1 LLLNNNQCIFVGDS
15 KAKTWSLKTMNNTF
29 LLKASVIAVAAVFSQ
44 GIFAKPAGNITF
56 KSGDV
61 SITRADKTVIKAEK
75 NVVLNEGDTIETK
88 NGRIQLAFID
98 GGKVSLQPN
107 TIYKI
112 NKFEFSGKEDGTEY
126 NFTELVKGGLR
137 TISGLIGHKNR
148 DHYQVKTVVATIGI
162 RGTEYTAYFDSALTM
177 TTNHGSVDVC
187 ALTGGCLN
195 ALTGQTIVVTPGSA
209 PAYTDKQINISAAKP
224 VSDKAE
230 LGSSKAVFS
239 AGEQADVPELVAAT
253 QASQPFALIGAPTL
267 TVIAQAQAATP
278 APAVTPT
285 PSPPVTPTPVA
296 AGNATIVSLATMKS
310 GPVDH
315 NGVYVGTTSFTG
327 DNLIQYVD
335 NSNTPI
341 ILSGTVL
348 EANSDSFVKWGRASD
363 GTYNAQNMAMTN
375 WITGTATPAL
385 ALANLTA
392 TYKVTSS
399 TAPYVVSNNTIKA
412 VGAANSVTGG
422 MFVNFNYYVFG
433 YSLTVPLPGQAIN
446 VNVVGGGGLTAG
458 SASFKDSIGIVTS
471 SACNGGCAGLLAGG
485 SVVQGSLF
493 GPNAERAGLQ
503 YGVQY
508 SGSGLSGGG
517 GNLYGGVVL
526 TKQ

>member
-1 LLLNNNQCIFVGDS
+1 MHFLLVTHN
-15 KAKTWSLKTMNNTF
+15 AKTWSLKKMNNTF

-44 GIFAKPAGNITF
+44 GIFAKPAGNVTF

-112 NKFEFSGKEDGTEY
+112 NKFEFSGKEDGAEY
-126 NFTELVKGGLR
+126 NFTELIKGGLR

-162 RGTEYTAYFDSALTM
+162 RGTEYTAYLDSALTM

-224 VSDKAE
+224 ESDKTE
-230 LGSSKAVFS
+230 LDSSKAVFS
-239 AGEQADVPELVAAT
+239 AGEQADVPELVAT
-253 QASQPFALIGAPTL
+253 TTPASQPFALAGSPTL
-267 TVIAQAQAATP
+267 TAIAQAQAATP
-278 APAVTPT
+278 TVTPT
-285 PSPPVTPTPVA
+285 PSPTVTPIPVA
-296 AGNATIVSLATMKS
+296 AGGATIVSLATMKS

-327 DNLIQYVD
+327 DNLTQYVD
-335 NSNTPI
+335 NSSTPI
-341 ILSGTVL
+341 ILTGTVL
-348 EANSDSFVKWGRASD
+348 EANSDNFVKWGRASG

-385 ALANLTA
+385 ALTNLTA

-412 VGAANSVTGG
+412 VGLSDSVTGG

-433 YSLTVPLPGQAIN
+433 YHLIVPLPGQAIK
-446 VNVVGGGGLTAG
+446 VNVVGGGALTAG
-458 SASFKDSIGIVTS
+458 SASFKDSIGIITS
-471 SACNGGCAGLLAGG
+471 SACKNGCTGLLAGG

-493 GPNAERAGLQ
+493 GPNAENAGLQ
-503 YGVQY
+503 YGIQY
-508 SGSGLSGGG
+508 TGSGLSGGG
-517 GNLYGGVVL
+517 GNLYGGAVL
-526 TKQ
+526 SKQ

>member
-1 LLLNNNQCIFVGDS
+1 
-15 KAKTWSLKTMNNTF
+15 MNNTF

-44 GIFAKPAGNITF
+44 GVLAKPAGNITF

-61 SITRADKTVIKAEK
+61 SITRADKTVVKAEK

-107 TIYKI
+107 TIYRI

-209 PAYTDKQINISAAKP
+209 PVYTDKQINISATAP
-224 VSDKAE
+224 TSPSAAN
-230 LGSSKAVFS
+230 KAVFS
-239 AGEQADVPELVAAT
+239 AGDQADVPELVATAT
-253 QASQPFALIGAPTL
+253 LAATPASQSFALAGAPTL
-267 TVIAQAQAATP
+267 TIIAQAQAATP
-278 APAVTPT
+278 IVTPT
-285 PSPPVTPTPVA
+285 PPPVTPTPVA
-296 AGNATIVSLATMKS
+296 AGNATIVSLATMRT
-310 GPVDH
+310 GPVDY

-327 DNLIQYVD
+327 DNLTQYVD
-335 NSNTPI
+335 NSSTPI
-341 ILSGTVL
+341 IVTGTVL
-348 EANSDSFVKWGRASD
+348 EANSDSFVKWGRASN
-363 GTYNAQNMAMTN
+363 GTYNGQNMAMTN

-392 TYKVTSS
+392 AYTVTSS
-399 TAPYVVSNNTIKA
+399 TAPYVVSGNNIKA
-412 VGAANSVTGG
+412 VGAADSVTGSL
-422 MFVNFNYYVFG
+422 FVNFNYYVFG
-433 YSLTVPLPGQAIN
+433 YGLVVPLPGQAIKVYLN
-446 VNVVGGGGLTAG
+446 GGGALTAG
-458 SASFKDSIGIVTS
+458 SASFKDSIGIITS
-471 SACNGGCAGLLAGG
+471 TACNGGCTGLLAGG

-526 TKQ
+526 SKQ